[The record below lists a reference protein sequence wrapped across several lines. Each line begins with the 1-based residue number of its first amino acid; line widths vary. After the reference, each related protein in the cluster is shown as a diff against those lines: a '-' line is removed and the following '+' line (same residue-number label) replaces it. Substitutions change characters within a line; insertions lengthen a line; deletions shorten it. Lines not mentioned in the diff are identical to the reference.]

1 MKKIFSV
8 LISLVM
14 IISLFA
20 CGKKSEVSD
29 ASGDSGKKTYIV
41 GVLQLVQHPALD
53 NCYKGLRDY
62 LDENKVSV
70 FVDYQ
75 NASGEQSA
83 CQTIAEKFSNDNI
96 DLCYAIATPAAE
108 AAMAILECPVVGS
121 AITDPAAS
129 GLCKSNN
136 NTGNNFTAASDL
148 TPVDAQFDLLAELIP
163 DAKKIGILYCS
174 AESNSKIQSDM
185 AIKAAKAHGME
196 AKEYTVVSSADIQTV
211 VESMIGNVDC
221 IYIPT
226 DNVISAGFDTV
237 ATIANEN
244 KIPTIVGEEAM
255 VDKGGYATY
264 GIDYYKLGRLAGEIT
279 EKILVGGKKPSEIPV
294 SYLDADS
301 CTRKINSKTAEI
313 LGLPK
318 E

>member
-1 MKKIFSV
+1 MKRFLSLIFA
-8 LISLVM
+8 LC
-14 IISLFA
+14 IIFTLFS
-20 CGKKSEVSD
+20 CKSSDNVVVS
-29 ASGDSGKKTYIV
+29 GEKTYVI

-62 LDENKVSV
+62 FDENKISA
-70 FVDYQ
+70 FFDYQ

-83 CQTIAEKFSNDNI
+83 CQTIAEKFANDNI
-96 DLCYAIATPAAE
+96 DLCYAIATPAAQ
-108 AAMAILECPVVGS
+108 AAMAYLECPVVGS

-129 GLCKSNN
+129 GLCKSNK

-148 TPVDAQFDLLAELIP
+148 TPIDAQFDLLCELIP
-163 DAKKIGILYCS
+163 DAKSVGILYCS

-185 AIKAAKAHGME
+185 AISAAKKHNLE
-196 AKEYTVVSSADIQTV
+196 AKEYTVVSSSDIQTV
-211 VESMIGNVDC
+211 VESMIGDVDV
-221 IYIPT
+221 IYVPT

-237 ATIANEN
+237 VTIANEN

-264 GIDYYKLGRLAGEIT
+264 GINYYELGRLAGKLAED
-279 EKILVGGKKPSEIPV
+279 ILVNGKKPSSIPV
-294 SYLDADS
+294 SYLDSES
-301 CTRKINSKTAEI
+301 CTRKINPKTAEI
-313 LGLPK
+313 LGLSK